1 MTAHT
6 ELVRLS
12 NELSMKERE
21 AHDEKALR
29 LETEADL
36 AETLQLCKTY
46 ARRLVATINA
56 LDKLAD
62 QEHVTAAEIRKLSD
76 ELTRLQS

>member
-12 NELSMKERE
+12 NELAMRE
-21 AHDEKALR
+21 NDAHEQKMLR

-36 AETLQLCKTY
+36 AEALQLCKTY

-62 QEHVTAAEIRKLSD
+62 QEQITAAEIRQLSD
-76 ELTRLQS
+76 DLSRLNR